1 MKDESTLEYW
11 FKIVLRSLGIV
22 LFCTLVLSGYFFY
35 LSRDLP
41 SLEQL
46 ENYDPDLVTSIYSRD
61 GKILHELFLEKRVF
75 VKFNQ
80 IPIHMRNAV
89 IASEDRRFR
98 EHWGL
103 SIRSVARAMFVN
115 VLSLSYR
122 QGFSTLTQQ
131 LARNLYKSIGFEDSI
146 IRKIKEVITAILIER
161 TYTKDEILEMY
172 LNTVHFGHGTFG
184 VQAAS
189 KRFYGKRVDELT
201 IDEVALLV
209 GLLPSPAIYSPIR
222 HPDRAMRRRNTVL
235 RLMREQHYIALAD
248 YAEARAQTLDKIID
262 EPPAGLAPYF
272 TEYIRRFLE
281 IEDDRLGIN
290 IYRDGLKIY
299 TTLDSRLQTIAEEA
313 VLKTVQRNQ
322 EVLNARLFEND
333 EEFSR
338 LAYFGIYP
346 EDTVRMMMEDSIPL
360 FIELRDK
367 LLVQAALIALDPQTG
382 HILAMVGGRP
392 DYHDQFNRAV
402 QARRQPGSV
411 FKPFVYATAI
421 DNGYPVTKQLLNQ
434 PVVLNVQNA
443 AGEWE
448 KWMPKNYD
456 GSTGGLTTLRED

>member
-201 IDEVALLV
+201 IDEVARGASSLTGNLF
-209 GLLPSPAIYSPIR
+209 SNPAS
-222 HPDRAMRRRNTVL
+222 
-235 RLMREQHYIALAD
+235 
-248 YAEARAQTLDKIID
+248 
-262 EPPAGLAPYF
+262 G
-272 TEYIRRFLE
+272 
-281 IEDDRLGIN
+281 
-290 IYRDGLKIY
+290 
-299 TTLDSRLQTIAEEA
+299 
-313 VLKTVQRNQ
+313 
-322 EVLNARLFEND
+322 
-333 EEFSR
+333 
-338 LAYFGIYP
+338 
-346 EDTVRMMMEDSIPL
+346 
-360 FIELRDK
+360 
-367 LLVQAALIALDPQTG
+367 
-382 HILAMVGGRP
+382 
-392 DYHDQFNRAV
+392 
-402 QARRQPGSV
+402 
-411 FKPFVYATAI
+411 
-421 DNGYPVTKQLLNQ
+421 
-434 PVVLNVQNA
+434 
-443 AGEWE
+443 
-448 KWMPKNYD
+448 
-456 GSTGGLTTLRED
+456 